1 MPQQNM
7 GSTTVSPPQIL
18 HIAVPVP
25 LTQTFSYL
33 PPQDTP
39 LAACQTGSRIW
50 VHFRQKR
57 LVGFIVGHGHA
68 DPNAPYQLRH
78 AGPIIDTQ
86 PLLPPA
92 LWQTAKWAARYLMLI
107 RSLLA
112 RKNKKPRCN
121 T

>member
-1 MPQQNM
+1 MRSLLTLPSAVALISEPRLPEHNTTHCNTMRDNTMRVTSFMPQQNT

-39 LAACQTGSRIW
+39 LAACQTGSRIG

-68 DPNAPYQLRH
+68 DPN
-78 AGPIIDTQ
+78 
-86 PLLPPA
+86 
-92 LWQTAKWAARYLMLI
+92 
-107 RSLLA
+107 
-112 RKNKKPRCN
+112 
-121 T
+121 